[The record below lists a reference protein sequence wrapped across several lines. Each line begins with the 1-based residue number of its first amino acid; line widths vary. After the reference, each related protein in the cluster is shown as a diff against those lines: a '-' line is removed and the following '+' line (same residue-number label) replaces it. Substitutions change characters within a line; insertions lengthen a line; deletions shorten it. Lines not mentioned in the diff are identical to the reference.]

1 MSDLLIA
8 KDASVYFPVYR
19 GFPKKLIGSIKAV
32 DQINLHIENSESYGL
47 VGESGSG
54 KTTFARAIVGVNK
67 LTSGEISFNG
77 EDISTRADQEKK
89 RYAREIQYLYQDPSS
104 SLDPRKSI
112 RNILAEPLVIQGMY
126 SRSERIKLCEEAL
139 DSVDLPHKDFI
150 NRYPANLSGG
160 QKQRVAIART
170 LILRPKL
177 IILDEPTSALDV
189 SVQAKILELLDQ
201 IKKDFNLTYLI
212 ITHDLSVISNMT
224 NRMSVLY
231 LGQIM
236 EEGNTKDIFINPKH
250 PYTQLLLVSIPTV
263 TDTEEAYKPKGV
275 RGIEGEIPSFLNVP
289 AGCRFS
295 TRCPFVMDVC
305 KTDKPQMIEVEPNH
319 FVACHLF
326 AGESSGGQ
334 KSV

>member
-8 KDASVYFPVYR
+8 EDASVHFSIYR
-19 GFPKKLIGSIKAV
+19 GFPKKKIGSIKAV
-32 DQINLHIENSESYGL
+32 DKINLHIENSESYGL

-67 LTSGEISFNG
+67 LTSGSISFNG
-77 EDISTRADQEKK
+77 EDLSDRVGKENKK
-89 RYAREIQYLYQDPSS
+89 YAREIQYLYQDPSS

-112 RNILAEPLVIQGMY
+112 KNILIEPLVIQGLY
-126 SRSERIKLCEEAL
+126 SRDERIKLCEEAL

-201 IKKDFNLTYLI
+201 IKKDFDLTYLI

-224 NRMSVLY
+224 NRMSVIY

-236 EEGNTKDIFINPKH
+236 EEGNTKDIFANPKH
-250 PYTQLLLVSIPTV
+250 PYTQILLASIPTV
-263 TDTEEAYKPKGV
+263 TNAEEIYKPKNI
-275 RGIEGEIPSFLNVP
+275 RGIEGEIPSFMNVP

-295 TRCPFVMDVC
+295 TRCPFVKDIC
-305 KTDKPQMIEVEPNH
+305 KTDKPQMVEVEHNH
-319 FVACHLF
+319 FVACYLF
-326 AGESSGGQ
+326 SEES
-334 KSV
+334 